1 MTLAFRNYWIQTRPR
16 IGRRARGVSQLALLS
31 AGAGSQNG
39 FPFCMRWIARAVG
52 KLLAMVGMGLEILSA
67 DVPERGNT

>member
-1 MTLAFRNYWIQTRPR
+1 
-16 IGRRARGVSQLALLS
+16 
-31 AGAGSQNG
+31 
-39 FPFCMRWIARAVG
+39 MRWIARTVG

>member
-1 MTLAFRNYWIQTRPR
+1 MTLVFAI
-16 IGRRARGVSQLALLS
+16 IGSKRAPGSAAERAAGRSLRLAPARALKS
-31 AGAGSQNG
+31 G

-67 DVPERGNT
+67 DVPERGST